1 MRLRHSLAT
10 ATAATTLALV
20 FSAPAH
26 AADAAAPA
34 EAAEAQGAAA
44 QPPID
49 DSIVVTARRRA
60 ETVQTVPLAVTVVGG
75 PHIDNT
81 GAFNVGRL
89 TQLTPTLQFYSS
101 NPRNTSV
108 NIRGLGAPLGLTNDG
123 IEQGVGVYID
133 DVFYARAAS
142 STFDFLD
149 VSRIEVLRGP
159 QGTLFG
165 KNTTAGALNITT
177 RAPTF
182 EPEARLEAT
191 AGNLGFLQV
200 KAAASGPI
208 TDKLAVRIAGSYTE
222 RDGTIYNIPQRKW
235 INSQDNKGARLQFLW
250 KPTDGVEFT
259 LSGDYNKQ
267 NPICCA
273 QIYVR
278 TGSTQRPLN
287 RQYAD
292 LAAAQNYAVPS
303 TNPFDRLADED
314 VALRAKNEIGGVS
327 LRAKIDTGLGQITSV
342 TAWRYW
348 DWDPSN
354 DRDFL
359 GLPITTKSN
368 NPSHQDQYSQELRLT
383 GETGR
388 FNYTVGA
395 FGFYQ
400 KIHTTGVQQ
409 QGPAASKFLLAP
421 STDVTA
427 PSNNPSVLNGLTAA
441 NDITLKNTSA
451 ALFGKFG
458 YKLTD
463 TLSIQPGIR
472 LNYDKKDGV
481 YSSVVTDGSGKLVVF
496 KTGPDGKSANSATER
511 AQLGVLAPQYFASKF
526 SDWNLSG
533 DVTLAY
539 DPAPNIHTYA
549 TYARSFKSGGLN
561 LNGVPA
567 NADGTPLT
575 SLATIAP
582 ERVNHFELG
591 IKTQFWDR
599 KGTFNVAAFRTEI
612 NNYQA
617 QVTNYT
623 VGALR
628 GYLASAEKVRTQGVE
643 IDFALRPS
651 ERFNVYSNAAYTDA
665 KYVRFRNAPCAP
677 ELSGGTAQALDA
689 NGNPTGPTSP
699 AGTPGG
705 ISPANCDISGQV
717 LPGVSKW
724 AFSYGAEANLPF
736 QGFGGEAQAYVA
748 VDGNY
753 RSRFSSNP
761 TPSAYTWIEGYALT
775 NFRLGV
781 RREGSIDIYAW
792 LRNAFDVHYFDQLA
806 VASGNTGLIVG
817 QVGDPR
823 TYGLTVRTQF

>member
-1 MRLRHSLAT
+1 MLVRANLAVSV
-10 ATAATTLALV
+10 ASAGLALALA
-20 FSAPAH
+20 APAH
-26 AADAAAPA
+26 ATSEAPASDAPVAEKAGGGAPAAPV
-34 EAAEAQGAAA
+34 
-44 QPPID
+44 D

-75 PHIDNT
+75 AHIENT

-182 EPEARLEAT
+182 DPEARLEAT
-191 AGNLGFLQV
+191 AGNLGFVQLKGAV
-200 KAAASGPI
+200 SGPLSD
-208 TDKLAVRIAGSYTE
+208 TLAVRLAGSFTQ
-222 RDGTIYNIPQRKW
+222 RDGTIYNVTQRQW

-250 KPTDGVEFT
+250 RPSSGVEVT
-259 LSGDYNKQ
+259 LAGDYNKQ
-267 NPICCA
+267 NPNCCA
-273 QIYVR
+273 LIYVR
-278 TGSTQRPLN
+278 TGATQRPAN
-287 RQYAD
+287 RQYAA

-303 TNPFDRLADED
+303 TNPFDRLTDED
-314 VALRAKNEIGGVS
+314 VLLRAKNETGGVS
-327 LRAKIDTGLGQITSV
+327 LRAKVQTGLGTITSI
-342 TAWRYW
+342 TAWRFW

-354 DRDFL
+354 DRDYL

-368 NPSHQDQYSQELRLT
+368 NPSHQDQYTQELRLT

-409 QGPAASKFLLAP
+409 QGPAASKFLI
-421 STDVTA
+421 A
-427 PSNNPSVLNGLTAA
+427 PSNALSNDPSVLNGLTAS

-451 ALFGKFG
+451 AIYGKFG

-463 TLSIQPGIR
+463 TLSIQPGVR

-481 YSSVVTDGSGKLVVF
+481 YNSTVTDGNGNLVVF
-496 KTGPDGKSANSATER
+496 ASNNSAR
-511 AQLGVLAPQYFASKF
+511 QKAQLEVLAPQYFVANF

-533 DVTLAY
+533 DVTLAW
-539 DPAPNIHTYA
+539 DPTRDVHVYG
-549 TYARSFKSGGLN
+549 TYARSFKSGGIN

-567 NADGTPLT
+567 NTDGTPL
-575 SLATIAP
+575 LQFATIKP

-591 IKTQFWDR
+591 IKTQFWGR

-612 NNYQA
+612 NDYQA
-617 QVTNYT
+617 QVSNYT

-628 GYLASAEKVRTQGVE
+628 GYLANAEKVRTQGVE
-643 IDFALRPS
+643 VDFALRPS
-651 ERFNVYSNAAYTDA
+651 ERFSVYSNAAYTDA
-665 KYVRFRNAPCAP
+665 KYVRFKNAPCPP
-677 ELSGGTAQALDA
+677 ELSGGTQTVDS
-689 NGNPTGPTSP
+689 NGNLI
-699 AGTPGG
+699 GTPAAPGVSG
-705 ISPANCDISGQV
+705 ISPLSCDISGQV

-724 AFSYGAEANLPF
+724 SFSYGGEVNLPV
-736 QGFGGEAQAYVA
+736 QAFGGEGQVYLG

-761 TPSAYTWIEGYALT
+761 TPSAYTWVEGYALT

-781 RREGSIDIYAW
+781 RREGRFDIYGW
-792 LRNAFDVHYFDQLA
+792 LRNAFDTKYFDQLA

>member
-1 MRLRHSLAT
+1 MLVRAHLAASVASAGLALALAT
-10 ATAATTLALV
+10 PAHAAD
-20 FSAPAH
+20 APA

-34 EAAEAQGAAA
+34 AQATAAAA
-44 QPPID
+44 QPID

-75 PHIDNT
+75 AHIDAA

-191 AGNLGFLQV
+191 AGNLGFVQLKGAV
-200 KAAASGPI
+200 SGPLSD
-208 TDKLAVRIAGSYTE
+208 TLAVRLAGSLTE
-222 RDGTIYNIPQRKW
+222 RDGTVYNVKQRQW

-250 KPTDGVEFT
+250 RPSSTVEVT
-259 LSGDYNKQ
+259 LAGDYNKQ
-267 NPICCA
+267 NPNCCA
-273 QIYVR
+273 LIYVR
-278 TGSTQRPLN
+278 TGATQRPLN
-287 RQYAD
+287 RQYAA

-303 TNPFDRLADED
+303 TNPFDRLTDED
-314 VALRAKNEIGGVS
+314 VALRAKNEVGGVS
-327 LRAKIDTGLGQITSV
+327 LRAKIQTGLGTITSI

-354 DRDFL
+354 DRDYL

-368 NPSHQDQYSQELRLT
+368 NPSHQDQYTQELRLT

-409 QGPAASKFLLAP
+409 QGPAASKFLI
-421 STDVTA
+421 A
-427 PSNNPSVLNGLTAA
+427 PSNALSNDPSVLNGLTSA

-451 ALFGKFG
+451 AIYGKFG

-463 TLSIQPGIR
+463 TLSVQPGVR
-472 LNYDKKDGV
+472 LNYDKKDGI
-481 YSSVVTDGSGKLVVF
+481 YNSTVTDGNGALVTF
-496 KTGPDGKSANSATER
+496 ATNNTAR
-511 AQLGVLAPQYFASKF
+511 QKAQLAVLAPQYFVANF

-533 DVTLAY
+533 DVTLAW
-539 DPAPNIHTYA
+539 DPTSDVHVYG
-549 TYARSFKSGGLN
+549 TYARSFKSGGIN

-567 NADGTPLT
+567 NTDGTPL
-575 SLATIAP
+575 LQFATIKP

-591 IKTQFWDR
+591 IKTQFWNR
-599 KGTFNVAAFRTEI
+599 KGTFNVAAFRTDI
-612 NNYQA
+612 NDYQA

-628 GYLASAEKVRTQGVE
+628 GYLANAEKVRTQGVE
-643 IDFALRPS
+643 VDFALRPS
-651 ERFNVYSNAAYTDA
+651 ERISLYSNAAYTDA
-665 KYVRFRNAPCAP
+665 KYVRFKNAPCAP
-677 ELSGGTAQALDA
+677 ELSGGTQTVDA
-689 NGNPTGPTSP
+689 NGNLIGTP
-699 AGTPGG
+699 AAPGTPG
-705 ISPANCDISGQV
+705 ISPLSCDISGQV

-724 AFSYGAEANLPF
+724 SFSYGGEVNLPV
-736 QGFGGEAQAYVA
+736 QAFGGEGQVYLG

-781 RREGSIDIYAW
+781 RREGRFDIYGW
-792 LRNAFDVHYFDQLA
+792 LRNAFDTHYFEQLA
-806 VASGNTGLIVG
+806 VGSGNTGLIVG